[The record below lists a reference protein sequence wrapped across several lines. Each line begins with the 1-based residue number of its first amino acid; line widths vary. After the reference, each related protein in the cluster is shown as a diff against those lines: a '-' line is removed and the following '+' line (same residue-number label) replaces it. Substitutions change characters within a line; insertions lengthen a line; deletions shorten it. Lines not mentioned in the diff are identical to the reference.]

1 MARRAITMTELVETI
16 YHWHAGQGLKT
27 IVKSL
32 GISRNTVR
40 KYVRLAKHAGLRR
53 GEPLPSRERLV
64 DILSRPGPEQSPT
77 EPSRIQQP
85 DEWFGVQLTP
95 SIN

>member
-1 MARRAITMTELVETI
+1 MDRRAITMAEQVKTI

-40 KYVRLAKHAGLRR
+40 KYVSLAKQAGLRWD
-53 GEPLPSRERLV
+53 ERLRAA
-64 DILSRPGPEQSPT
+64 IAGNCKNNKL
-77 EPSRIQQP
+77 
-85 DEWFGVQLTP
+85 
-95 SIN
+95 